1 MLLYQKQ
8 SEPELPNWFI
18 SDKMKDEGLQMMM
31 YAEKFL
37 TVDIRETALL
47 PTPANRGPDFD
58 QRLREAID
66 VDKMIEESA

>member
-1 MLLYQKQ
+1 
-8 SEPELPNWFI
+8 
-18 SDKMKDEGLQMMM
+18 MKDEGLQMMM